1 MIGNRRSS
9 TAAAVVGAAA
19 LVTVLSG
26 CAGGSTNSPAPSSTT
41 PASSTKTA
49 PATTSA
55 SGSTFTDAQVQQ
67 LCSDM
72 EGQLQNWRTV
82 TPPTLGKGGLNTIV
96 ITWATQNGINLLDLA
111 QNRESIDA
119 ATSAACPP
127 DVRSGAISALEI
139 PDLASGLVGF

>member
-41 PASSTKTA
+41 PASSTTTA
-49 PATTSA
+49 PATSSA

-82 TPPTLGKGGLNTIV
+82 TPTLGKGGLNTIV

-119 ATSAACPP
+119 ATAAACP